1 LEEEM
6 AENQS
11 MQVEKEEVTLT
22 EDTERTRDISCFV
35 PRADIYELEDQIV
48 IVADVPGASEESID
62 IALEK
67 NVLTINAYVDQDAP
81 EGYSLRLA
89 EYEAGDYQRS
99 FRLSNE
105 IDREKIEATVK
116 DGVLRLYL
124 PKASDARLRKISVKA
139 G

>member
-1 LEEEM
+1 M

-11 MQVEKEEVTLT
+11 MQAEKEEVTLT
-22 EDTERTRDISCFV
+22 EDTERTRDVCCFV

-67 NVLTINAYVDQDAP
+67 NVLTINAYVDQDIP

-116 DGVLRLYL
+116 DGVLRLYM
-124 PKASDARLRKISVKA
+124 PKASEARARKISVIA